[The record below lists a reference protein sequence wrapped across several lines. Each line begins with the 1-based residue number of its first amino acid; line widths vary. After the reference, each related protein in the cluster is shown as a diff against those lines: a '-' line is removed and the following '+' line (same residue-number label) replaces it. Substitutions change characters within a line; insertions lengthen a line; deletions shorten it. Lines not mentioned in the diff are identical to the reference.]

1 MTKRKQLRKWARM
14 GLSLILALMWPL
26 TGAALAAT
34 ADEPAT
40 ASGEAAAGA
49 AEATDEPATASE
61 EAAAGAAEATDGS
74 AEAAGE
80 TAAGAADEPATA
92 SEEAAGA
99 AHGPQEAFMQAALEE
114 AYAGIEAGDGGPFGT
129 VIVKDGEIVG
139 RGHNR
144 VVVNQDPTCHGE
156 MEAIRDACKNLGTFD
171 LSGCE
176 LYTTAEPCPMCL
188 GATLLANIPVVYYG
202 CTREDSD
209 GIGFRDEVF
218 YEYLAGENDLLTVSE
233 FERESCL
240 ELFEAYTEIEGKTA
254 Y

>member
-1 MTKRKQLRKWARM
+1 MKKRNRAR
-14 GLSLILALMWPL
+14 GRAKAGLAL
-26 TGAALAAT
+26 ALALAC
-34 ADEPAT
+34 AL
-40 ASGEAAAGA
+40 AGA
-49 AEATDEPATASE
+49 AM
-61 EAAAGAAEATDGS
+61 AAEAD
-74 AEAAGE
+74 AEAV
-80 TAAGAADEPATA
+80 AGAAD
-92 SEEAAGA
+92 
-99 AHGPQEAFMQAALEE
+99 GPQAAFMQAALEE

-129 VIVKDGEIVG
+129 VIVRDGEIVG

-144 VVVNQDPTCHGE
+144 VVVNQDPNCHGE

-188 GATLLANIPVVYYG
+188 GATLWANIPVVYYG

-209 GIGFRDEVF
+209 EIGFRDEVF
-218 YEYLAGENDLLTVSE
+218 YEYLAGEADLLTVSE

-240 ELFEAYTEIEGKTA
+240 ELFETYTQIEGKTA

>member
-14 GLSLILALMWPL
+14 GLSLVLALMWAL

-49 AEATDEPATASE
+49 AEAADGSAEASGE
-61 EAAAGAAEATDGS
+61 TAAGAAEATDGS
-74 AEAAGE
+74 AAAAAASGEA
-80 TAAGAADEPATA
+80 AAGAAE
-92 SEEAAGA
+92 A

-188 GATLLANIPVVYYG
+188 GATLWANIPVVYYG

>member
-1 MTKRKQLRKWARM
+1 MRKRMLARGCAM
-14 GLSLILALMWPL
+14 LLAL
-26 TGAALAAT
+26 ACAL
-34 ADEPAT
+34 
-40 ASGEAAAGA
+40 GAGA
-49 AEATDEPATASE
+49 AI
-61 EAAAGAAEATDGS
+61 
-74 AEAAGE
+74 AGE
-80 TAAGAADEPATA
+80 A
-92 SEEAAGA
+92 
-99 AHGPQEAFMQAALEE
+99 GPQDIFMQAALEE

-176 LYTTAEPCPMCL
+176 LYTTAESCPMCL
-188 GATLLANIPVVYYG
+188 GATLWANIPVVYYG

-218 YEYLAGENDLLTVSE
+218 YEYLAGEADLLRVSE

>member
-1 MTKRKQLRKWARM
+1 MKKRNRAR
-14 GLSLILALMWPL
+14 GRAKAGLAL
-26 TGAALAAT
+26 ALALAC
-34 ADEPAT
+34 AL
-40 ASGEAAAGA
+40 AGA
-49 AEATDEPATASE
+49 AM
-61 EAAAGAAEATDGS
+61 AAEAD
-74 AEAAGE
+74 AEAV
-80 TAAGAADEPATA
+80 AGAAD
-92 SEEAAGA
+92 
-99 AHGPQEAFMQAALEE
+99 GPQAAFMQAALEE

-129 VIVKDGEIVG
+129 VIVRDGEIVG

-188 GATLLANIPVVYYG
+188 GATLWANIPVVYYG

-209 GIGFRDEVF
+209 EIGFRDEVF
-218 YEYLAGENDLLTVSE
+218 YEYLAGEADLLTVSE
-233 FERESCL
+233 FERERCL
-240 ELFEAYTEIEGKTA
+240 ELFETYTQIEGKTA

>member
-1 MTKRKQLRKWARM
+1 MTKRNRAR
-14 GLSLILALMWPL
+14 GRAKAGLAL
-26 TGAALAAT
+26 ALALAC
-34 ADEPAT
+34 AL
-40 ASGEAAAGA
+40 AGA
-49 AEATDEPATASE
+49 AM
-61 EAAAGAAEATDGS
+61 AAEAD
-74 AEAAGE
+74 AEAV
-80 TAAGAADEPATA
+80 AGAAD
-92 SEEAAGA
+92 
-99 AHGPQEAFMQAALEE
+99 GPQEAFMQAALEE

-129 VIVKDGEIVG
+129 VIVRDGEIVG

-188 GATLLANIPVVYYG
+188 GATLWANIPVVYYG

-209 GIGFRDEVF
+209 EIGFRDEVF
-218 YEYLAGENDLLTVSE
+218 YEYLAGEADLLTVSE
-233 FERESCL
+233 FERERCL
-240 ELFEAYTEIEGKTA
+240 ELFETYTQIEGKTA

>member
-1 MTKRKQLRKWARM
+1 MKKRNRAR
-14 GLSLILALMWPL
+14 GRAK
-26 TGAALAAT
+26 AALALAL
-34 ADEPAT
+34 ALAC
-40 ASGEAAAGA
+40 ALAGA
-49 AEATDEPATASE
+49 AM
-61 EAAAGAAEATDGS
+61 AAEAD
-74 AEAAGE
+74 AEAV
-80 TAAGAADEPATA
+80 AGAAD
-92 SEEAAGA
+92 
-99 AHGPQEAFMQAALEE
+99 GPQAAFMQAALEE

-129 VIVKDGEIVG
+129 VIVRDGEIVG

-188 GATLLANIPVVYYG
+188 GATLWANIPVVYYG

-209 GIGFRDEVF
+209 EIGFRDEVF
-218 YEYLAGENDLLTVSE
+218 YEYLAGEADLLTVSE

-240 ELFEAYTEIEGKTA
+240 ELFETYTQIEGKTA

>member
-1 MTKRKQLRKWARM
+1 MRAGRAKA
-14 GLSLILALMWPL
+14 GLALEL
-26 TGAALAAT
+26 ALALAC
-34 ADEPAT
+34 AL
-40 ASGEAAAGA
+40 AGA
-49 AEATDEPATASE
+49 AM
-61 EAAAGAAEATDGS
+61 AAEAD
-74 AEAAGE
+74 AEAV
-80 TAAGAADEPATA
+80 AGAAD
-92 SEEAAGA
+92 
-99 AHGPQEAFMQAALEE
+99 GPQEAFMQAALEE

-176 LYTTAEPCPMCL
+176 LYTTREPCPMCL
-188 GATLLANIPVVYYG
+188 GATLWANIPVVYYG

-209 GIGFRDEVF
+209 EIGFRDEVF
-218 YEYLAGENDLLTVSE
+218 YEYLAGENDLLTVSG
-233 FERESCL
+233 FERERCL
-240 ELFEAYTEIEGKTA
+240 ELFEAYTEIEGKTE

>member
-1 MTKRKQLRKWARM
+1 MKKRNRAR
-14 GLSLILALMWPL
+14 GRAKAGLAL
-26 TGAALAAT
+26 ALALAC
-34 ADEPAT
+34 AL
-40 ASGEAAAGA
+40 AGA
-49 AEATDEPATASE
+49 AM
-61 EAAAGAAEATDGS
+61 AAEAD
-74 AEAAGE
+74 AEAV
-80 TAAGAADEPATA
+80 AGAAD
-92 SEEAAGA
+92 
-99 AHGPQEAFMQAALEE
+99 GPQAAFMQAALEE

-129 VIVKDGEIVG
+129 VIVRDGEIVG

-188 GATLLANIPVVYYG
+188 GATLWANIPVVYYG

-209 GIGFRDEVF
+209 EIGFRDEVF
-218 YEYLAGENDLLTVSE
+218 YEYLAGEADLLTVSE

-240 ELFEAYTEIEGKTA
+240 TLF
-254 Y
+254 

>member
-14 GLSLILALMWPL
+14 GLSLVLALMWAL
-26 TGAALAAT
+26 AGAALAAE
-34 ADEPAT
+34 ADGSAEAAA

-49 AEATDEPATASE
+49 QE
-61 EAAAGAAEATDGS
+61 AAGAADGS
-74 AEAAGE
+74 AEAAAGAQE
-80 TAAGAADEPATA
+80 TANAQ
-92 SEEAAGA
+92 A

-114 AYAGIEAGDGGPFGT
+114 AYAGIKAGDGGPFGT

-188 GATLLANIPVVYYG
+188 GATLWANIPVVYYG

>member
-1 MTKRKQLRKWARM
+1 MKKRNRAR
-14 GLSLILALMWPL
+14 GRAKAGLAL
-26 TGAALAAT
+26 ALALAC
-34 ADEPAT
+34 AL
-40 ASGEAAAGA
+40 AGA
-49 AEATDEPATASE
+49 AM
-61 EAAAGAAEATDGS
+61 AAEAD
-74 AEAAGE
+74 AEAV
-80 TAAGAADEPATA
+80 AGAAD
-92 SEEAAGA
+92 
-99 AHGPQEAFMQAALEE
+99 GPQAAFMQAALEE

-129 VIVKDGEIVG
+129 VIVRDGEIVG

-188 GATLLANIPVVYYG
+188 GATLWANIPVVYYG

-209 GIGFRDEVF
+209 KIGFRDEMF
-218 YEYLAGENDLLTVSE
+218 YEYLAGEADLLTVSE

-240 ELFEAYTEIEGKTA
+240 ELFETYTQIEGKTA

>member
-1 MTKRKQLRKWARM
+1 MKKRTFAR
-14 GLSLILALMWPL
+14 GRAKAGLALEL
-26 TGAALAAT
+26 ALALAC
-34 ADEPAT
+34 AL
-40 ASGEAAAGA
+40 AGA
-49 AEATDEPATASE
+49 AM
-61 EAAAGAAEATDGS
+61 AAEAD
-74 AEAAGE
+74 AEAV
-80 TAAGAADEPATA
+80 AGAAD
-92 SEEAAGA
+92 
-99 AHGPQEAFMQAALEE
+99 GPQEAFMQAALEE

-188 GATLLANIPVVYYG
+188 GATLWANIPVVYYG

-218 YEYLAGENDLLTVSE
+218 YEYLAGENDLLTVSG

-240 ELFEAYTEIEGKTA
+240 ELFEAYTEIKGKTE

>member
-1 MTKRKQLRKWARM
+1 MKKRNRAR
-14 GLSLILALMWPL
+14 GRAK
-26 TGAALAAT
+26 AALALAL
-34 ADEPAT
+34 ALAL
-40 ASGEAAAGA
+40 ACALAGA
-49 AEATDEPATASE
+49 AMAAEADA
-61 EAAAGAAEATDGS
+61 EAVAGAAG
-74 AEAAGE
+74 
-80 TAAGAADEPATA
+80 
-92 SEEAAGA
+92 
-99 AHGPQEAFMQAALEE
+99 GPREAFMQAALEE

-129 VIVKDGEIVG
+129 VIVRDGEIVG

-188 GATLLANIPVVYYG
+188 GATLWANIPVVYYG

-209 GIGFRDEVF
+209 EIGFRDEVF
-218 YEYLAGENDLLTVSE
+218 YEYLAGEADLLTVSE
-233 FERESCL
+233 FERERGL
-240 ELFEAYTEIEGKTA
+240 ELFETYTQIEGKTA

>member
-1 MTKRKQLRKWARM
+1 MKKRNRTRGRAKA
-14 GLSLILALMWPL
+14 GLAL
-26 TGAALAAT
+26 ALALAC
-34 ADEPAT
+34 AL
-40 ASGEAAAGA
+40 AGA
-49 AEATDEPATASE
+49 AM
-61 EAAAGAAEATDGS
+61 AAEAD
-74 AEAAGE
+74 AEAV
-80 TAAGAADEPATA
+80 AGAAD
-92 SEEAAGA
+92 
-99 AHGPQEAFMQAALEE
+99 GPQAAFMQAALEE

-129 VIVKDGEIVG
+129 VIVRDGEIVG

-188 GATLLANIPVVYYG
+188 GATLWANIPVVYYG

-209 GIGFRDEVF
+209 EIGFRDEVF
-218 YEYLAGENDLLTVSE
+218 YEYLAGEADLLTVSE

-240 ELFEAYTEIEGKTA
+240 ELFETYTQIDGKTA